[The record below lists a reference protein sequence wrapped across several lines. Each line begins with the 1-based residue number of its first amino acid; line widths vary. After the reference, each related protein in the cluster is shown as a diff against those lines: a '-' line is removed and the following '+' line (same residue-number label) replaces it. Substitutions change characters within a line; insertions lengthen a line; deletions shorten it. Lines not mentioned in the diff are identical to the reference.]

1 LARAVGMKRREIIV
15 VLGGIASLPLIAFA
29 RSPNKMPLLGWLS
42 PGVPN
47 DPLGLKVRAA
57 FDKEI
62 RDLGWVEGQSL
73 RIERRWARGD
83 PDRAHELAKEL
94 VELGPDLILAAT
106 SLCVAALVP
115 LTRTIPIVFAGVSFP
130 TAQGYIAN
138 MARPEGNLTGF
149 TNLTEVSTI
158 GKLLEL
164 LKEIVPKISRVAFM
178 INPETTQGVE
188 SIFQSAESAAASL
201 GVEPIHMPVRSTG
214 EIESSIA
221 AFARTPNTGMIALPD
236 NFMFIHREL
245 IIGIMARHRLPTVYA
260 FGFWARDGGLIGYGN
275 DVIEPYRQAAGYVDR
290 ILRGASVGELPVQQP
305 TKFELVINLKT
316 ARALS
321 LEIPPNLLARADEVI
336 E

>member
-1 LARAVGMKRREIIV
+1 MKRREFIV

-47 DPLGLKVRAA
+47 DPLALKVRAA

-62 RDLGWVEGQSL
+62 RDFGWVEDQSL

-83 PDRAHELAKEL
+83 SDRAHQLAKEL
-94 VELGPDLILAAT
+94 VELGPDVILAAT

-130 TAQGYIAN
+130 IAQGYIAN

-149 TNLTEVSTI
+149 TNITEVSTI

-164 LKEIVPKISRVAFM
+164 LKEIVPKVSRVAFM

-188 SIFQSAESAAASL
+188 SMFQSAESAAASL
-201 GVEPIHMPVRSTG
+201 GVEPIRMPVRSTG

-221 AFARTPNTGMIALPD
+221 AFARAPNTGMIALPD

-245 IIGIMARHRLPTVYA
+245 IIGIVGRHRLPTVYA

-275 DVIEPYRQAAGYVDR
+275 DVIEPYRLAAGYVDR

-316 ARALS
+316 ARALG
-321 LEIPPNLLARADEVI
+321 LEVPPTLLARADESI

>member
-1 LARAVGMKRREIIV
+1 V
-15 VLGGIASLPLIAFA
+15 
-29 RSPNKMPLLGWLS
+29 
-42 PGVPN
+42 
-47 DPLGLKVRAA
+47 
-57 FDKEI
+57 
-62 RDLGWVEGQSL
+62 
-73 RIERRWARGD
+73 
-83 PDRAHELAKEL
+83 
-94 VELGPDLILAAT
+94 ILAAT
-106 SLCVAALVP
+106 SLCVAARVT

-130 TAQGYIAN
+130 IAQGYIAN

-149 TNLTEVSTI
+149 TNITEVSTI

-164 LKEIVPKISRVAFM
+164 LKEIVPKVSRVAFM

-188 SIFQSAESAAASL
+188 SMFQSAESAAASL
-201 GVEPIHMPVRSTG
+201 GVEPIRMPVRSTG

-221 AFARTPNTGMIALPD
+221 AFARAPNTGMIALPD

-245 IIGIMARHRLPTVYA
+245 IIGIVGRHRLPTVYA

-275 DVIEPYRQAAGYVDR
+275 DVIEPYRLAAGYVDR

-316 ARALS
+316 ARALG
-321 LEIPPNLLARADEVI
+321 LEVPPTLLARADEVI